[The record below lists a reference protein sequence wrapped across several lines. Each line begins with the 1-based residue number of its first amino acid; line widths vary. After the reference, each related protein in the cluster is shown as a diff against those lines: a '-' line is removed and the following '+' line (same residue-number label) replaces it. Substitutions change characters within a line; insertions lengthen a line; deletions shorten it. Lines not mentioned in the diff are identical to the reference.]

1 MGKTSTSRRA
11 LSALASVVTAAL
23 LITGMTTLGATGAA
37 AADTPS
43 TPPPLLQRNDDVV
56 TSDPIPTVQIDN
68 GYVWSQTTIGSTVYA
83 VGKFDNARAPLAVP
97 GTSLTARSNVLAY
110 DINTGQLL
118 SFAPQVNG
126 VIKAVAASPDG
137 SRIYIGGS
145 FNSVNGQTRWNFAAL
160 DAVTGQ
166 LVPGFSPSIGGSG
179 VYALATSGSSVYVGG
194 LFTQGNATP
203 RKNLAAFSATNGA
216 LLSWAPQTD
225 LQVDAMVMDPAG
237 QNVIAGGRFSQVNGD
252 LTMRGTVALDK
263 TTGAVDSG
271 WALPQTVKNG
281 SNTGAN
287 SGKAGIFGLAA
298 DANAVYGTGWV
309 YADAAT
315 GNLEG
320 TFAAEAGSGQVRW
333 IADCLG
339 DHYGV
344 YSTGKTVYTTS
355 HTHACST
362 MGMHPEQNP
371 RTHRYSEAYTADAR
385 GLLGNQPAAGGTYK
399 NWAGTPAPS
408 AYAWTPD
415 WAVGVTTGMGQAGLS
430 ITGAGNMISI
440 GGEFRSVNN
449 GRFEGLVRFSTNP
462 PGGAKDGPRLSG
474 ANWTGTAQSFI
485 PGRARISIPANWDR
499 DDLTLTYELRRTGTT
514 SPVATATA
522 RGTWWDRPSV
532 NLEDKTAA
540 PGSTQEYTVVA
551 KDSAGNSVSSQAM
564 SVTIAAGAVSNYVNA
579 VTADGPQLYYPLGT
593 APQDWAGS
601 NTPVFGTGVTASTSG
616 VENTATGAST
626 FTGTNTGRVASGSK
640 VAAPSEFSTELW
652 FKTNTT
658 SGGKLMGYGAAASGE
673 STSYD
678 RHIYMTNNGRLVFGT
693 YNGSTQTV
701 QNGAALN
708 DNQWHHAVATQS
720 ADGMKLYVDGQL
732 VSSLAG
738 ATTAENYT
746 GYWRIGGDNLAG
758 WPSEPSSKY
767 FKGALDEVAVYPFAL
782 TATQVK
788 THYGIGKGFQ
798 APTAVFTATPTD
810 LAVAFDAEGSAPAG
824 SATIAGYRWD
834 FGDDSAT
841 ATGKTTNHTY
851 EKSGTYT
858 VSLTVT
864 DSNGLATTA
873 EKQVVVQAPNVLP
886 TAAFET
892 TANGLTVS
900 ADASAS
906 ADSDGSLASYA
917 WNWGDGT
924 TSTGQVATHV
934 YATAGTR
941 TVTLTVTD
949 DRGGSASTTRQ
960 VTTTHADPVA
970 AFTATASGLN
980 VDVSAAGS
988 SASDGATLTYSWNW
1002 GDGSP
1007 AGSGASAG
1015 HAYASAGA
1023 REITLT
1029 VTDSLGSTATATKTV
1044 TLTAQVFAASD
1055 SFGRVVSS
1063 GWGAADKGGT
1073 WAPMSGSAAA
1083 LSVGDGVGKVN
1094 LAPGDTREMLLQGTS
1109 LLDSSVRITYT
1120 LASGPSS
1127 GAAYEGL
1134 GARRSGSSGYRAL
1147 AWHRPDG
1154 TTWLV
1159 IHRNGTAIASTAV
1172 SGLSWSAGSSF
1183 SLLMETTGSSTTTI
1197 RAKLWAAGSAEPA
1210 NWQLTTTDAT
1220 PALQVAG
1227 APTVFSYR
1235 SGSGTGTNLA
1245 SFDDFTLKNLGTP
1258 APDPE
1263 PQPEPE
1269 PANVAPTAA
1278 FTATATNLTVAVD
1291 GSASTDSDGTIASYA
1306 WNFGD
1311 GTTGTGATSSRTYT
1325 AAGTYTVTLTV
1336 KDDKGATHTT
1346 SKPVTVTAPPVD
1358 PEPEPEPEPQPA
1370 PVADDGFDRTAG
1382 PGWGTATVGGAWTI
1396 AGGSQA
1402 AATVADGQAKLNL
1415 IAGDTRH
1422 ATLNTTS
1429 VADTV
1434 LETQFRV
1441 DQAPAAGGA
1450 YVGVIARQSAA
1461 GKYFV
1466 RAWLRPDGTVWL
1478 VVHREGTVLRTQAVP
1493 GLVWA
1498 ANTSYNLEVS
1508 VTGTTSATL
1517 SAKFWPTDTTKPA
1530 AWQITTTDAAP
1541 LGAGAVGL
1549 SGNRSGSAT
1558 APLGVSFDSFRVTA
1572 PQ

>member
-1 MGKTSTSRRA
+1 MGNTSTTKRA
-11 LSALASVVTAAL
+11 LSTLASVVTAAL
-23 LITGMTTLGATGAA
+23 LVAGLTTLGAQAA
-37 AADTPS
+37 SADVPS
-43 TPPPLLQRNDDVV
+43 TPPPLLQRDDNVV

-68 GYVWSQTTIGSTVYA
+68 GYVWAQMMIGSTVYA

-145 FNSVNGQTRWNFAAL
+145 FNSVNGQARWNFAAL

-166 LVPGFSPSIGGSG
+166 LVAGFNPSIGGSG

-194 LFTQGNATP
+194 LFTQGNGTA
-203 RKNLAAFSATNGA
+203 RKNLAGFNAANGA

-237 QNVIAGGRFSQVNGD
+237 QNVIAAGRFSQVNGD

-263 TTGAVDSG
+263 TTGAVDSS

-281 SNTGAN
+281 SNTGGN

-298 DANAVYGTGWV
+298 DDKAVYGTGWV

-320 TFAAEAGSGQVRW
+320 TFAAEAGTGQVRW

-344 YSTGKTVYTTS
+344 YSTGKVVYTTS
-355 HTHACST
+355 HTHACGT
-362 MGMHPEQNP
+362 MSLHPEQNP

-385 GLLGNQPAAGGTYK
+385 GSLGNQPAAGGTYK

-408 AYAWTPD
+408 PYAWTPD

-462 PGGAKDGPRLSG
+462 PGGAKDGPRLSA

-485 PGRARISIPANWDR
+485 PGRVRVSIPANWDR
-499 DDLTLTYELRRTGTT
+499 DDLTLTYELRRTGTAA
-514 SPVATATA
+514 PVATTTA
-522 RGTWWDRPSV
+522 NGTWWNRPSV
-532 NLEDKTAA
+532 TLEDKTAA
-540 PGSTQEYTVVA
+540 PGSQQEYTVVA
-551 KDSAGNSVSSQAM
+551 KDSAGNTVSSQAM
-564 SVTIAAGAVSNYVNA
+564 SVTVASGTVSSYTNAVS
-579 VTADGPQLYYPLGT
+579 ADNPQLYYPLGT
-593 APQDWAGS
+593 AAQDWAGA
-601 NTPVFGTGVTASTSG
+601 NTPVFGSGVTSSASG

-626 FTGTNTGRVASGSK
+626 FTGSSTGRVSTTDK
-640 VAAPSEFSTELW
+640 MAAPTEFSTEVW

-658 SGGKLMGYGAAASGE
+658 TGGKLLGYGSAASGD

-678 RHIYMTNNGRLVFGT
+678 RQLYMTNNGRLIFGT
-693 YNGSTQTV
+693 YNGGTQTI
-701 QNGAALN
+701 QNTTALN
-708 DNQWHHAVATQS
+708 NNAWHHAVATQS
-720 ADGMKLYVDGQL
+720 ADGMKLYIDGVL
-732 VSSLAG
+732 VSSAAG
-738 ATTAENYT
+738 ATTAENYV
-746 GYWRIGGDNLAG
+746 GYWRVGGDNIAS
-758 WPSEPSSKY
+758 WPSAPSSKY
-767 FKGALDEVAVYPFAL
+767 FKGALDEVAVYPYAL
-782 TATQVK
+782 TAAQVQ

-798 APTAVFTATPTD
+798 PPTAAFTATPTD
-810 LAVAFDAEGSAPAG
+810 LAVAFDAGSSAPTG
-824 SATIAGYRWD
+824 SATISGYSWD

-841 ATGKTTNHTY
+841 ATGKTVSHTY
-851 EKSGTYT
+851 TAAGTYT
-858 VSLTVT
+858 VKLTVT
-864 DSNGLATTA
+864 DNNGLATTT
-873 EKQVVVQAPNVLP
+873 ENPVVVQAANVLP
-886 TAAFET
+886 TASFEVT
-892 TANGLTVS
+892 GTGLSVS

-906 ADSDGSLASYA
+906 TDSDGTIASYD
-917 WNWGDGT
+917 WNWGDGS
-924 TSTGQVATHV
+924 TSSGQVASHV
-934 YATAGTR
+934 YASAGTR

-949 DRGGSASTTRQ
+949 NRGGTATTTRES
-960 VTTTHADPVA
+960 VTTHANPVA
-970 AFTATASGLN
+970 TFTSTASGMN

-988 SASDGATLTYSWNW
+988 SASDGATMSYSWNW
-1002 GDGSP
+1002 GDGTP
-1007 AGSGASAG
+1007 AGSGATAG
-1015 HAYASAGA
+1015 HTYTQPGA
-1023 REITLT
+1023 HDITLT
-1029 VTDSLGSTATATKTV
+1029 VTDSLGGSASVTKSVTV
-1044 TLTAQVFAASD
+1044 QAQVFAASD
-1055 SFGRVVSS
+1055 AFGRVVSS
-1063 GWGAADKGGT
+1063 GWGAADVGGT
-1073 WAPMSGSAAA
+1073 WAPMSGSATVT
-1083 LSVGDGVGKVN
+1083 SVADGVGKVN
-1094 LAPGDTREMLLQGTS
+1094 LTPGETREMLLQGTS
-1109 LLDSSVRITYT
+1109 LLDTSARITYT
-1120 LASGPSS
+1120 LASGPST
-1127 GAAYEGL
+1127 GVAYEGL
-1134 GARRSGSSGYRAL
+1134 GARRSGSNGYRAL
-1147 AWHRPDG
+1147 AWHRADG

-1172 SGLSWSAGSSF
+1172 AGLTWTAGSTF
-1183 SLLMETTGSSTTTI
+1183 NLAMETTGSGTTTI
-1197 RAKLWAAGSAEPA
+1197 RAKLWAAGAAEPA
-1210 NWQLTTTDAT
+1210 NWQLSTTDAT

-1235 SGSGTGTNLA
+1235 AGSATGTNLV
-1245 SFDDFTLKNLGTP
+1245 SFDDFTLKNLGVV
-1258 APDPE
+1258 APQPEPE
-1263 PQPEPE
+1263 PQPEP
-1269 PANVAPTAA
+1269 PVNVAPTAA
-1278 FTATATNLTVAVD
+1278 FTATATGLTVNVN
-1291 GSASTDSDGTIASYA
+1291 GGASTDSDGTIASYA

-1311 GTTGTGATSSRTYT
+1311 GTTGTGATSSRAYT

-1336 KDDKGATHTT
+1336 TDDKGATNTAT
-1346 SKPVTVTAPPVD
+1346 QQVTVTAPPVD
-1358 PEPEPEPEPQPA
+1358 PQPEPNPA
-1370 PVADDGFDRTAG
+1370 ALASDEFDRTAG
-1382 PGWGTATVGGAWTI
+1382 PGWGTAVTGGAWSI

-1402 AATVADGQAKLNL
+1402 AATVADGQGKLSL

-1429 VADTV
+1429 IGDAV

-1450 YVGVIARQSAA
+1450 YVGVIARQTAA
-1461 GKYFV
+1461 GKYFA

-1478 VVHREGTVLRTQAVP
+1478 VVHREGTVLLTQAVP

-1498 ANTSYNLEVS
+1498 ANTSYSLKVS
-1508 VTGTTSATL
+1508 VTGSASTAI
-1517 SAKFWPTDTTKPA
+1517 SAKIWATGTTEPA
-1530 AWQITTTDAAP
+1530 NWQINATDATP
-1541 LGAGAVGL
+1541 LAAGSVGL
-1549 SGNRSGSAT
+1549 SGNRSGSST
-1558 APLGVSFDSFRVTA
+1558 APLNVSFDSFRVTA